1 MTSRD
6 GLDYVSFKVAIA
18 PLARD
23 ALVKIPTIDIGPL
36 FGGAGAQRER
46 TDRAIA
52 DAAADS
58 GFMSIHNL
66 PDAIAPTQP
75 TRARLLRLFGLDDM
89 HKRALWRKSFDP
101 GGPALYR
108 GYFPLQNGG
117 ATYKEGIDM
126 GPDVAHPGWRVDP
139 SDPLTEA
146 TPLPPEAA
154 LPGWRGDVR
163 AYYEGMEAL
172 GAAVMRSLARSLSL
186 DDDIFASAF
195 RDGISTLRIIRY
207 PERPESSF
215 AGTDPAKVFVEH
227 EGLRRYVIGAAH
239 VDSGFV
245 TLLAQDG
252 VPGLQARSRDG
263 AWVDVP
269 PAEGTMAVN
278 FGGLLERWT
287 GGRIKATEHRVLGP
301 GRERFSI
308 PFFYEPRVDAVIRPL
323 PGGPDFAPFTYGD
336 HLWAAMVKFVE
347 FRAIADLRK
356 PRGVA
361 A

>member
-1 MTSRD
+1 MD
-6 GLDYVSFKVAIA
+6 VAM
-18 PLARD
+18 
-23 ALVKIPTIDIGPL
+23 KIPAIDVAPL
-36 FGGAGAQRER
+36 FGGPGPARDL
-46 TDRAIA
+46 TDAAIA
-52 DAAADS
+52 AAAADS
-58 GFMSIHNL
+58 GFMSIRNL
-66 PDAIAPTQP
+66 PDNVAPTMNV
-75 TRARLLRLFGLDDM
+75 RARLLRLFSL
-89 HKRALWRKSFDP
+89 HEANKRALWRTSFDP
-101 GGPALYR
+101 AGPALYR
-108 GYFPLQNGG
+108 GFFPLQNGG

-126 GPDVAHPGWRVDP
+126 GPDVAHPGWRPDP

-154 LPGWRGDVR
+154 LPGWRADVR
-163 AYYEGMEAL
+163 AYYLGMEAL
-172 GAAVMRSLARSLSL
+172 GAAMMRSLARSLSL
-186 DDDIFASAF
+186 DEHVFAPAF
-195 RDGISTLRIIRY
+195 RDGISTLRLIRY
-207 PERPESSF
+207 PERPEGSF
-215 AGTDPAKVFVEH
+215 HGADPAKVFVEH
-227 EGLRRYVIGAAH
+227 DGQRRYVIGAAH

-263 AWVDVP
+263 AWIDVP

-323 PGGPDFAPFTYGD
+323 PGGPDFAPFAYGD

-347 FRAIADLRK
+347 FRAIADLRR
-356 PRGVA
+356 PRGVPA
-361 A
+361 